1 MVKKMYIRCGI
12 LKNMDSSQRVSIVGK
27 KFFCV
32 MLVSIQYVKTVNV
45 TTVTGDIQNAEAN
58 AIEEKS

>member
-1 MVKKMYIRCGI
+1 
-12 LKNMDSSQRVSIVGK
+12 MDSSQRVSIVGK